1 MQNPMSGEK
10 PERRGDASGA
20 VELNEGRDP
29 RIAAGRRKYTKLAMT
44 QARST
49 KKMIVEYCGNRNWSR
64 TAASRTA
71 RLTKGTT
78 LRTRT
83 ATAGRSRVPRYLGF
97 VPNERYGVSPAI

>member
-49 KKMIVEYCGNRNWSR
+49 KKMVVEYCGNRNS
-64 TAASRTA
+64 SRTA